1 MLHQQLLN
9 QQPQSQ
15 AKLNAVFNSL
25 PPDIIATLDGMAYG
39 IATKENLDTNDVQ
52 SKMVNNINRLS
63 QKDAEYLVA
72 NMAILID
79 KSVQQ
84 NETIDDTNT
93 QREFISFLIK
103 LYY

>member
-1 MLHQQLLN
+1 
-9 QQPQSQ
+9 
-15 AKLNAVFNSL
+15 
-25 PPDIIATLDGMAYG
+25 
-39 IATKENLDTNDVQ
+39 
-52 SKMVNNINRLS
+52 
-63 QKDAEYLVA
+63 
-72 NMAILID
+72 MAILID

>member
-1 MLHQQLLN
+1 
-9 QQPQSQ
+9 
-15 AKLNAVFNSL
+15 
-25 PPDIIATLDGMAYG
+25 MAYG
-39 IATKENLDTNDVQ
+39 IAQKEDLDTSDVQ
-52 SKMVNNINRLS
+52 SLMVKNINRLS
-63 QKDAEYLVA
+63 QKDAEYLVG

-93 QREFISFLIK
+93 QRDFISFLIK